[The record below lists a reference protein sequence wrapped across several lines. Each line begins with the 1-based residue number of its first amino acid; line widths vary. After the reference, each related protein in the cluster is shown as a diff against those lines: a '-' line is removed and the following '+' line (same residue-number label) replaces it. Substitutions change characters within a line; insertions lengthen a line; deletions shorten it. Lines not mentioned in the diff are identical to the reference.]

1 MLQLNHE
8 NEMGQ
13 VTFLGKGQKVTRNTV
28 LSVHLMGGEEKL
40 TVASSARSR
49 PCSGRASSAAGSGL
63 SLRGSPAPRQ
73 WPQAAAGGNTVTSLK
88 VKV

>member
-28 LSVHLMGGEEKL
+28 LSVHLMGGEENEKL

-63 SLRGSPAPRQ
+63 SLKGSPAPRR
-73 WPQAAAGGNTVTSLK
+73 
-88 VKV
+88 

>member
-28 LSVHLMGGEEKL
+28 LSVHLMGGEENGKL

-63 SLRGSPAPRQ
+63 SLKGSPAPRR
-73 WPQAAAGGNTVTSLK
+73 
-88 VKV
+88 